1 MTDGAE
7 EVGDFSTVA
16 ARKSPMV
23 RVLIV
28 DDEPL
33 IRWSLSETLM
43 DRGFDVIETGDG
55 AGAVH
60 VLTEPWRSIDVVL
73 LDYRLP
79 DANDLTFLATVRRL
93 APNARVIL
101 MTAYGT
107 PEVVSGALDLGAFR
121 VLHKPFEM
129 DDLASLVLEAHA
141 SRPS

>member
-1 MTDGAE
+1 MTRTAAE
-7 EVGDFSTVA
+7 AGDFSTLA
-16 ARKSPMV
+16 KKSPMV

-43 DRGFDVIETGDG
+43 DRGFDVIEAGDG

-60 VLTEPWRSIDVVL
+60 VLTEPWRPIDVVL

-79 DANDLTFLATVRRL
+79 DTHDLALLATVRGL
-93 APNARVIL
+93 APNAQVIL
-101 MTAYGT
+101 MTAFGT
-107 PEVVSGALDLGAFR
+107 PEVVKGALDLGAFR

-129 DDLASLVLEAHA
+129 DDLASVVLEAHA